1 MASGSQDYTESVLND
16 LNDLSDLGRTEYAS
30 YIERQLIRRASLDD
44 LHPNPEDEFCNPA
57 IGPSDKIVAHY
68 KNLYINWK
76 QCDTEQLI
84 EPITVA
90 KLSTGGYRI
99 LNGHHRWLAAK
110 SICMKKIPIEIVNVI
125 SDDQI
130 LKTLNKLKGEMCVSF
145 DLDEVLICDP
155 DKYPAERLPFP
166 LNMAFPEAIR
176 KNAGLLTSA
185 LCDYGFDVWV
195 YTGMFYS
202 SQHVKA
208 LLGIHKGRVSG
219 VINGVNKKL
228 SDSPI
233 HESFRNK
240 YRIAVHIDNESVI
253 WIDTRK
259 KEYEIIDI
267 KSDSYWANKAFKLIK
282 KQLDHKSERTE
293 QSTDE

>member
-1 MASGSQDYTESVLND
+1 MDPCA
-16 LNDLSDLGRTEYAS
+16 
-30 YIERQLIRRASLDD
+30 
-44 LHPNPEDEFCNPA
+44 
-57 IGPSDKIVAHY
+57 
-68 KNLYINWK
+68 
-76 QCDTEQLI
+76 DT
-84 EPITVA
+84 
-90 KLSTGGYRI
+90 
-99 LNGHHRWLAAK
+99 
-110 SICMKKIPIEIVNVI
+110 CIEIVNVI

-130 LKTLNKLKGEMCVSF
+130 LKTLSRLKGEMCVSF

-155 DKYPAERLPFP
+155 DKYPAEKLPFP
-166 LNMAFPEAIR
+166 LNVAFPETIR
-176 KNAGLLTSA
+176 KNAGLLTAA
-185 LCDYGFDVWV
+185 LCDFGFDVWV
-195 YTGMFYS
+195 YTGKFYS

-233 HESFRNK
+233 HKSFRNK
-240 YRIAVHIDNESVI
+240 YRVAVHIDNESII

-267 KSDSYWANKAFKLIK
+267 KSDKYWANKAFQLIK
-282 KQLDHKSERTE
+282 KQLGFKSEWAE